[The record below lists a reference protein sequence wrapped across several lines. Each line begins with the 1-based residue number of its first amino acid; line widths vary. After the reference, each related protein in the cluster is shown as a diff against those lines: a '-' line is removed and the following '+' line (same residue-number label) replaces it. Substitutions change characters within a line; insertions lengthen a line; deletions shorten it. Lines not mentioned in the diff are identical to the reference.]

1 MSQQPAPMPAPD
13 HADRAD
19 HADQA
24 DRAGGAVRLGPEARR
39 DFAVLIPA
47 FNEVDNMADLVRELR
62 ATFERHEL
70 EGEVVLI
77 DDGSTDGTAERA
89 ALEARGWDRL
99 RVVRQRR
106 NFGKTEAM
114 IAGAEH
120 TDARWVILF
129 DADLQHSTEDI
140 PRFLAKLDEGF
151 DIVTGRK
158 VGRYE
163 KAAVSSIY
171 NRLSRRI
178 FDIPVSDTNSMKGF
192 RRDILDEVRLRHDWH
207 RFFVVLAYARG
218 YSITEIDIALHPRR
232 HGEAKY
238 SGRGR
243 ILVGLLDLLSVWF
256 FLFFSRKPMML
267 FGISGL
273 MLAAAGVI
281 VGLITIVLRLIEW
294 VSPIGYR
301 PLLYL
306 VILLE
311 VLGFLLF
318 GFGFIAELVA
328 QQYAEID
335 SLRHDV
341 SRLSRATPGR
351 GRGDADREPH
361 DRFPPGGSRAPRP

>member
-1 MSQQPAPMPAPD
+1 MSQSAPTTET
-13 HADRAD
+13 DRLPQLSA
-19 HADQA
+19 
-24 DRAGGAVRLGPEARR
+24 EARR
-39 DFAVLIPA
+39 DFAVLVPA
-47 FNEVDNMADLVRELR
+47 FNEADNMEDLVRELR
-62 ATFERHEL
+62 ATFELHGL
-70 EGEVVLI
+70 EGEVLLI

-89 ALEARGWDRL
+89 LSEARGWDRF

-114 IAGAEH
+114 VAGAEQ

-129 DADLQHSTEDI
+129 DADLQHATEEI
-140 PRFLAKLDEGF
+140 PRFLEKLDQGF

-171 NRLSRRI
+171 NRLSRAI

-192 RRDILDEVRLRHDWH
+192 RREILDEVRLRHDWH

-232 HGEAKY
+232 HGAAKY

-273 MLAAAGVI
+273 VMAAAGVI

-335 SLRHDV
+335 SLHRDV
-341 SRLSRATPGR
+341 ARLSGAGSARESRDSTRA
-351 GRGDADREPH
+351 
-361 DRFPPGGSRAPRP
+361 GGSRIHRA

>member
-1 MSQQPAPMPAPD
+1 MIAQQPPATTPTPPL
-13 HADRAD
+13 
-19 HADQA
+19 
-24 DRAGGAVRLGPEARR
+24 RLSAEAKRN
-39 DFAVLIPA
+39 FAVVVPA
-47 FNEVDNMADLVRELR
+47 LNEVENVPDLVRELR

-70 EGEVVLI
+70 EGEVLLI
-77 DDGSTDGTAERA
+77 DDGSTDGTGELA
-89 ALEARGWDRL
+89 AREAGAWSQL
-99 RVVRQRR
+99 RVITHRR

-114 IAGAEH
+114 VTGAEN

-129 DADLQHSTEDI
+129 DADLQHGTEEI
-140 PRFLAKLDEGF
+140 PRFLEKLEQGF

-171 NRLSRRI
+171 NRLSRVI
-178 FDIPVSDTNSMKGF
+178 FDIPVSDTNSMKAF

-218 YSITEIDIALHPRR
+218 YSITEIDITLHPRR
-232 HGEAKY
+232 HGAAKY
-238 SGRGR
+238 SGRSR

-267 FGISGL
+267 FGMSGL
-273 MLAAAGVI
+273 IMAAAGVL
-281 VGLITIVLRLIEW
+281 VGAVTIMLRVAHW

-335 SLRHDV
+335 SLHRGV
-341 SRLSRATPGR
+341 ARLSRSDDGR
-351 GRGDADREPH
+351 S
-361 DRFPPGGSRAPRP
+361 GGTTRIPRP

>member
-1 MSQQPAPMPAPD
+1 MSQPAPTTEPD
-13 HADRAD
+13 
-19 HADQA
+19 
-24 DRAGGAVRLGPEARR
+24 RLPQLSSEARR
-39 DFAVLIPA
+39 DFAVLVPA
-47 FNEVDNMADLVRELR
+47 FNEADNMADLVRELR
-62 ATFERHEL
+62 ATFELHGL
-70 EGEVVLI
+70 EGEVLLV
-77 DDGSTDGTAERA
+77 DDGSTDATAERA
-89 ALEARGWDRL
+89 LSEARGWDRF

-114 IAGAEH
+114 VAGAEQ
-120 TDARWVILF
+120 TEARWIILF
-129 DADLQHSTEDI
+129 DADLQHATEEI
-140 PRFLAKLDEGF
+140 PRFLEQLDRGF

-171 NRLSRRI
+171 NRLSRAI

-192 RRDILDEVRLRHDWH
+192 RREILDEVRLRHDWH

-232 HGEAKY
+232 HGAAKY

-273 MLAAAGVI
+273 VMAAAGVI
-281 VGLITIVLRLIEW
+281 VGLITIVLRLVEW

-335 SLRHDV
+335 SLHRDV
-341 SRLSRATPGR
+341 ARLSGAAPARETRDATRA
-351 GRGDADREPH
+351 
-361 DRFPPGGSRAPRP
+361 GGSRINPA